1 MEDVHSHKSNK
12 GLKPRNWQALVV
24 VKISSR
30 LRLETQPTR
39 ASKRQEMTPCWLQSF
54 KFIVLSDLNHCDETT
69 ATSQDIP
76 RHPKLSELTLSP
88 VAATRRKRS
97 CTWHLETIQGLS
109 QYTSWPAPRNP
120 ELLSLTMRGNW
131 RRLLFLCSLR
141 LFSGAALKA
150 PSRACT
156 SISILFHCDVK
167 LLQNHG
173 CIYVVGACFKC
184 TVSLHE
190 WCVMTTAGNAQASNL
205 DRNVGCAIK
214 WKAGAREN
222 MPTLAPRMLQT
233 HHGSLL
239 CSVLIWV
246 AYPDGPLWLSSADAH
261 KHNVT
266 STLRIFPEK
275 KKQNSMTLPGFPLAF
290 HWFHNI
296 FQTIMFILSKPLSAY
311 FYHSREAVWNAEAPS
326 IRCSQLLQRHPCPV
340 QTQKVTGPRL
350 AKWHDFQA
358 FSSRTGIS
366 KEFENTENG
375 KVIKSVKSFRYVYI
389 YIILYIQF

>member
-141 LFSGAALKA
+141 LFQALRWRLQA
-150 PSRACT
+150 GPARQFQYYSIVMSNSCRITAVYMWWVHVSNVLSHCT
-156 SISILFHCDVK
+156 NGVWWQLLEMHKQAISIAMWGVLSNERLERGKICPRWRLVCCRHIMEACCALSWSG
-167 LLQNHG
+167 LLIRMDLSGFPQLMR
-173 CIYVVGACFKC
+173 IS
-184 TVSLHE
+184 TTSLRHF
-190 WCVMTTAGNAQASNL
+190 AFFL
-205 DRNVGCAIK
+205 
-214 WKAGAREN
+214 
-222 MPTLAPRMLQT
+222 
-233 HHGSLL
+233 
-239 CSVLIWV
+239 
-246 AYPDGPLWLSSADAH
+246 
-261 KHNVT
+261 
-266 STLRIFPEK
+266 K
-275 KKQNSMTLPGFPLAF
+275 KKSKIQWHFLDF
-290 HWFHNI
+290 HWHS
-296 FQTIMFILSKPLSAY
+296 TDFITFFKQS
-311 FYHSREAVWNAEAPS
+311 
-326 IRCSQLLQRHPCPV
+326 CS
-340 QTQKVTGPRL
+340 
-350 AKWHDFQA
+350 
-358 FSSRTGIS
+358 S
-366 KEFENTENG
+366 
-375 KVIKSVKSFRYVYI
+375 
-389 YIILYIQF
+389 

>member
-1 MEDVHSHKSNK
+1 MEDVQSHKSNK

-24 VKISSR
+24 VKISSG

-39 ASKRQEMTPCWLQSF
+39 ASKWYQPLIDAKTLCS
-54 KFIVLSDLNHCDETT
+54 N
-69 ATSQDIP
+69 IP
-76 RHPKLSELTLSP
+76 RHPKTSQTFWTFSALSP

-222 MPTLAPRMLQT
+222 MPMLAPRMLQT

-275 KKQNSMTLPGFPLAF
+275 KWQNSMTLPGFPLAF
-290 HWFHNI
+290 HWF
-296 FQTIMFILSKPLSAY
+296 
-311 FYHSREAVWNAEAPS
+311 
-326 IRCSQLLQRHPCPV
+326 
-340 QTQKVTGPRL
+340 RL
-350 AKWHDFQA
+350 
-358 FSSRTGIS
+358 IS
-366 KEFENTENG
+366 
-375 KVIKSVKSFRYVYI
+375 
-389 YIILYIQF
+389 